1 LYSDIIIHVTQSPY
15 ERRGLKIIRP
25 DKGEIFDI
33 ELDEDLLRKNQ
44 DLAKENRK
52 LLDSHKILA
61 IDIMGSVGS
70 GKTSLVTQLVKK
82 LKNKYRIAALA
93 GDTTTTIDA
102 ERIKSAGAD
111 VLEINTG
118 KECHLDA
125 NLVRKALKELNL
137 KKLDLLF
144 IENVGNIICPAD
156 FPLGSHKRIVVLSL
170 TEGPYVVLKHP
181 FSFMDADVVAINKI
195 DLSKATRIAPE
206 EFEKQLK
213 ELKPSLK
220 AVRTNSAT
228 GKGIAD
234 VIEALGL

>member
-1 LYSDIIIHVTQSPY
+1 M
-15 ERRGLKIIRP
+15 KIIRP
-25 DKGEIFDI
+25 DEGEIYDI

-52 LLDSHKILA
+52 LLDSHKVLA

-70 GKTSLVTQLVKK
+70 GKTSLVVQLVKK
-82 LKNKYRIAALA
+82 LRNKYRIAALA

-181 FSFMDADVVAINKI
+181 FSFMDADVVAINKV
-195 DLSKATRIAPE
+195 DLAKATGIAPVQ
-206 EFEKQLK
+206 FEKQLR

-220 AVRTNSAT
+220 VVRTNCAT
-228 GKGIAD
+228 GKGIAG
-234 VIEALGL
+234 VIKALGL

>member
-1 LYSDIIIHVTQSPY
+1 MF

-44 DLAKENRK
+44 DLAKENKK

-70 GKTSLVTQLVKK
+70 GKTSLVTQLIKK
-82 LKNKYRIAALA
+82 LRNKYRIAALA

-102 ERIKSAGAD
+102 EQIKSAGAD

-181 FSFMDADVVAINKI
+181 FSFMDADVVAINKV
-195 DLSKATRIAPE
+195 DLSKATKIAPE

-220 AVRTNSAT
+220 VVRTNCAT
-228 GKGIAD
+228 GKGIAE
-234 VIEALGL
+234 VVKALGL

>member
-1 LYSDIIIHVTQSPY
+1 VL

-25 DKGEIFDI
+25 DEGEIFDI
-33 ELDEDLLRKNQ
+33 ELDEDLLRKNRE
-44 DLAKENRK
+44 LAEQNRK

-70 GKTSLVTQLVKK
+70 GKTSLVVQLVKH
-82 LKNKYRIAALA
+82 LKGKYKIAALA
-93 GDTTTTIDA
+93 GDTATTIDA
-102 ERIKSAGAD
+102 EQIKSAGAE

-125 NLVRKALKELNL
+125 NLVKKALGELNL
-137 KKLDLLF
+137 KKINLLF

-195 DLSKATRIAPE
+195 DLSQATGIAPV
-206 EFEKQLK
+206 EFEKQLH

-220 AVRTNSAT
+220 TVRTNCAN
-228 GKGIAD
+228 GEGIAE
-234 VIEALGL
+234 IAKALGL

>member
-1 LYSDIIIHVTQSPY
+1 
-15 ERRGLKIIRP
+15 LKIIRP
-25 DKGEIFDI
+25 DEGEIFDI
-33 ELDEDLLRKNQ
+33 ELDEDLLRRNQ
-44 DLAKENRK
+44 ELAKENKK

-70 GKTSLVTQLVKK
+70 GKTSLVVQLVKH
-82 LKNKYRIAALA
+82 LKGKYKIAALA
-93 GDTTTTIDA
+93 GDTATTIDA
-102 ERIKSAGAD
+102 EQIKSAGAE

-125 NLVRKALKELNL
+125 NLVKKALGELNL
-137 KKLDLLF
+137 KKINLLF

-195 DLSKATRIAPE
+195 DLSRATGIAPV
-206 EFEKQLK
+206 EFEKQLH

-220 AVRTNSAT
+220 TVRTNCAT
-228 GKGIAD
+228 GEGIAE
-234 VIEALGL
+234 IAKALGL

>member
-1 LYSDIIIHVTQSPY
+1 M
-15 ERRGLKIIRP
+15 KIIRP
-25 DKGEIFDI
+25 DEGEIFDI

-44 DLAKENRK
+44 DLAKENKK
-52 LLDSHKILA
+52 LLDSHKVLA

-82 LKNKYRIAALA
+82 LRNKYRIAALA

-195 DLSKATRIAPE
+195 DLSKATKIAPE

-213 ELKPSLK
+213 KLKPSLK
-220 AVRTNSAT
+220 AVRTNCAT
-228 GKGIAD
+228 GKGIAG
-234 VIEALGL
+234 VVKALGL

>member
-1 LYSDIIIHVTQSPY
+1 VL

-25 DKGEIFDI
+25 DEGEIFDI
-33 ELDEDLLRKNQ
+33 ELDEDLLRKNRE
-44 DLAKENRK
+44 LAEQNRK

-70 GKTSLVTQLVKK
+70 GKTSLVVQLVKH
-82 LKNKYRIAALA
+82 LKSKYKIAALA
-93 GDTTTTIDA
+93 GDTATTIDA
-102 ERIKSAGAD
+102 EQIKSAGAE

-125 NLVRKALKELNL
+125 NLVKKALGELNL
-137 KKLDLLF
+137 KKINLLF

-195 DLSKATRIAPE
+195 DLSQATGIAPV
-206 EFEKQLK
+206 EFEKQLH

-220 AVRTNSAT
+220 TVRTNCAN
-228 GKGIAD
+228 GEGIAE
-234 VIEALGL
+234 VAKALGL

>member
-1 LYSDIIIHVTQSPY
+1 VL

-25 DKGEIFDI
+25 DEGEIFDI
-33 ELDEDLLRKNQ
+33 ELDEDFLRRNQ
-44 DLAKENRK
+44 ELAKENKK

-70 GKTSLVTQLVKK
+70 GKTSLVVQLVKH
-82 LKNKYRIAALA
+82 LKGKYKIAALA
-93 GDTTTTIDA
+93 GDTATTIDA
-102 ERIKSAGAD
+102 EQIKSAGAE

-125 NLVRKALKELNL
+125 NLVKKALGELNL
-137 KKLDLLF
+137 KKINLLF

-195 DLSKATRIAPE
+195 DLSQATGIAPV
-206 EFEKQLK
+206 EFEKQLH

-220 AVRTNSAT
+220 TVRTNCAN
-228 GKGIAD
+228 GEGIAE
-234 VIEALGL
+234 IAKALGL

>member
-1 LYSDIIIHVTQSPY
+1 VL

-25 DKGEIFDI
+25 DEGEIFDI
-33 ELDEDLLRKNQ
+33 ELDEDFLRRNQ
-44 DLAKENRK
+44 ELAKENKK

-70 GKTSLVTQLVKK
+70 GKTSLVVQLVKH
-82 LKNKYRIAALA
+82 LKGKYKIAALA
-93 GDTTTTIDA
+93 GDTATTIDA
-102 ERIKSAGAD
+102 EQIKSAGAE

-125 NLVRKALKELNL
+125 NLVKKALGELNL
-137 KKLDLLF
+137 KKINLLF

-195 DLSKATRIAPE
+195 DLSRATGIAPV
-206 EFEKQLK
+206 EFEKQLH

-220 AVRTNSAT
+220 TVRTNCAT
-228 GKGIAD
+228 GEGIAE
-234 VIEALGL
+234 VAKALGL

>member
-1 LYSDIIIHVTQSPY
+1 VL

-25 DKGEIFDI
+25 DEGEIFDI
-33 ELDEDLLRKNQ
+33 ELDEDLLRKNRE
-44 DLAKENRK
+44 LAEQNRK

-70 GKTSLVTQLVKK
+70 GKTSLVVQLVKH
-82 LKNKYRIAALA
+82 LKGKYKIAALA
-93 GDTTTTIDA
+93 GDTATTIDA
-102 ERIKSAGAD
+102 EQIKSAGAE

-125 NLVRKALKELNL
+125 NLVKKALGELNL
-137 KKLDLLF
+137 KKINLLF

-195 DLSKATRIAPE
+195 DLSRATGIAPV
-206 EFEKQLK
+206 EFEKQLH

-220 AVRTNSAT
+220 TVRTNCAT
-228 GKGIAD
+228 GEGIAE
-234 VIEALGL
+234 VAKALGL

>member
-1 LYSDIIIHVTQSPY
+1 MF

-44 DLAKENRK
+44 ELAKENKR
-52 LLDSHKILA
+52 LLDSHKVLA

-70 GKTSLVTQLVKK
+70 GKTSLVVQLVKH
-82 LKNKYRIAALA
+82 LKGKYRIAALA
-93 GDTTTTIDA
+93 GDTATTIDA
-102 ERIKSAGAD
+102 ERMKSAGAE

-125 NLVRKALKELNL
+125 NLVRKALGELNL
-137 KKLDLLF
+137 KKINLLF

-195 DLSKATRIAPE
+195 DLSRATGIAPV
-206 EFEKQLK
+206 EFEKQLH

-220 AVRTNSAT
+220 TVRTNCAN
-228 GKGIAD
+228 GEGIAE
-234 VIEALGL
+234 IAKALGL

>member
-1 LYSDIIIHVTQSPY
+1 
-15 ERRGLKIIRP
+15 LKIIRP
-25 DKGEIFDI
+25 DEGEIFDI

-52 LLDSHKILA
+52 LLDSHKVLA

-82 LKNKYRIAALA
+82 LRNKYRIAALA

-156 FPLGSHKRIVVLSL
+156 FPLGSHRRIVVLSL

-181 FSFMDADVVAINKI
+181 FSFMDADVVAINKV
-195 DLSKATRIAPE
+195 DLAKATGIDPE
-206 EFEKQLK
+206 QFEKQLR

-220 AVRTNSAT
+220 VVRTDCAR
-228 GKGIAD
+228 GKGIAG
-234 VIEALGL
+234 VIKALGL

>member
-1 LYSDIIIHVTQSPY
+1 
-15 ERRGLKIIRP
+15 LKIIRP

-44 DLAKENRK
+44 DLAKENKK
-52 LLDSHKILA
+52 LLDSHKVLA

-70 GKTSLVTQLVKK
+70 GKTSLVTQLVKR
-82 LKNKYRIAALA
+82 LRNKYRIAALA

-102 ERIKSAGAD
+102 EQIKSAGAD

-181 FSFMDADVVAINKI
+181 FSFMDADVVAINKV
-195 DLSKATRIAPE
+195 DLTKATGVTPE

-234 VIEALGL
+234 VIKALGL

>member
-1 LYSDIIIHVTQSPY
+1 
-15 ERRGLKIIRP
+15 LKIIRP
-25 DKGEIFDI
+25 DDGEILDI

-44 DLAKENRK
+44 ELAKENKK
-52 LLDSHKILA
+52 LLDSHKVLA

-70 GKTSLVTQLVKK
+70 GKTSLVVQLVKH
-82 LKNKYRIAALA
+82 LKDKYHIAALA
-93 GDTTTTIDA
+93 GDTATTIDA
-102 ERIKSAGAD
+102 ERIKAAGAE

-125 NLVRKALKELNL
+125 NLVKKALGELNL
-137 KKLDLLF
+137 KKINLLF

-181 FSFMDADVVAINKI
+181 FSFMDADVVAINKV
-195 DLSKATRIAPE
+195 DLSQATGILPA
-206 EFEKQLK
+206 EFEKQLH

-220 AVRTNSAT
+220 TVRTNSAT
-228 GKGIAD
+228 GEGIAE
-234 VIEALGL
+234 VAKALDL

>member
-1 LYSDIIIHVTQSPY
+1 ML

-25 DKGEIFDI
+25 DEGEIFDI
-33 ELDEDLLRKNQ
+33 ELDEDLLRKNRE
-44 DLAKENRK
+44 LAEQNRK

-70 GKTSLVTQLVKK
+70 GKTSLVVQLVKY
-82 LKNKYRIAALA
+82 LKGKYKIAALA
-93 GDTTTTIDA
+93 GDTATTIDA
-102 ERIKSAGAD
+102 EQIKSAGAE

-125 NLVRKALKELNL
+125 NLVKKALGELNL
-137 KKLDLLF
+137 KKINLLF

-195 DLSKATRIAPE
+195 DLSQATGIAPV
-206 EFEKQLK
+206 EFEKQLH

-220 AVRTNSAT
+220 TVRTNCAT
-228 GKGIAD
+228 GEGIAK
-234 VIEALGL
+234 VAKALGL

>member
-1 LYSDIIIHVTQSPY
+1 M
-15 ERRGLKIIRP
+15 KIIRP
-25 DKGEIFDI
+25 DEGEIYDI

-52 LLDSHKILA
+52 LLDSHKVLA

-70 GKTSLVTQLVKK
+70 GKTSLVVQLVKK
-82 LKNKYRIAALA
+82 LSNKYRIAALA

-181 FSFMDADVVAINKI
+181 FSFMDADVVAINKV
-195 DLSKATRIAPE
+195 DLAKATGIAPVQ
-206 EFEKQLK
+206 FEKQLR

-220 AVRTNSAT
+220 VVRTNCAT
-228 GKGIAD
+228 GKGIAG
-234 VIEALGL
+234 VIKALGL

>member
-1 LYSDIIIHVTQSPY
+1 ML

-25 DKGEIFDI
+25 DEGEIFDI
-33 ELDEDLLRKNQ
+33 ELDEDFLRRNQ
-44 DLAKENRK
+44 ELAKENKK

-70 GKTSLVTQLVKK
+70 GKTSLVVQLVKH
-82 LKNKYRIAALA
+82 LKGKYKIAALA
-93 GDTTTTIDA
+93 GDTATTIDA
-102 ERIKSAGAD
+102 EQIKSAGAE

-125 NLVRKALKELNL
+125 NLVKKALGELNL
-137 KKLDLLF
+137 KKINLLF

-195 DLSKATRIAPE
+195 DLSRATGIAPV
-206 EFEKQLK
+206 EFEKQLH

-220 AVRTNSAT
+220 TVRTNCAT
-228 GKGIAD
+228 GEGIAE
-234 VIEALGL
+234 VAKALGL

>member
-1 LYSDIIIHVTQSPY
+1 ML

-25 DKGEIFDI
+25 DDGEIFDI

-44 DLAKENRK
+44 ELAKKNKK
-52 LLDSHKILA
+52 LLDSHKVLA

-70 GKTSLVTQLVKK
+70 GKTSLVVQLVKH
-82 LKNKYRIAALA
+82 LKRKYQIAALA
-93 GDTTTTIDA
+93 GDTATTIDA
-102 ERIKSAGAD
+102 ERIKSAGAE
-111 VLEINTG
+111 VMEINTG

-125 NLVRKALKELNL
+125 NLVKKALGELNL
-137 KKLDLLF
+137 KKINLLF

-181 FSFMDADVVAINKI
+181 FSFIDADVVAINKV
-195 DLSKATRIAPE
+195 DLSQATGVAPS
-206 EFEKQLK
+206 EFEKQLH

-220 AVRTNSAT
+220 TVRTNCAT
-228 GKGIAD
+228 GEGIAE
-234 VIEALGL
+234 VAKALGL

>member
-1 LYSDIIIHVTQSPY
+1 M
-15 ERRGLKIIRP
+15 KIIRP
-25 DKGEIFDI
+25 DEGEIFDI
-33 ELDEDLLRKNQ
+33 ELDEDFLSKNRK
-44 DLAKENRK
+44 LAEDNRK
-52 LLDSHKILA
+52 LLDKHKILA

-82 LKNKYRIAALA
+82 LRNKYRIAALA

-102 ERIKSAGAD
+102 EQIKSAGAD

-125 NLVRKALKELNL
+125 NLVRKALKELAL

-181 FSFMDADVVAINKI
+181 FSFMDADVVAINKV
-195 DLSKATRIAPE
+195 DLSKATGIAPE

-220 AVRTNSAT
+220 AVRTNCST

-234 VIEALGL
+234 VIKALGL

>member
-1 LYSDIIIHVTQSPY
+1 VF

-33 ELDEDLLRKNQ
+33 ELDEDLLRKNR
-44 DLAKENRK
+44 DLAKENKK
-52 LLDSHKILA
+52 LLDSHKVLA

-82 LKNKYRIAALA
+82 LRNKYRIAALA

-102 ERIKSAGAD
+102 EQIKSAGAD

-195 DLSKATRIAPE
+195 DLSKATKIAPE

-220 AVRTNSAT
+220 VVRTNCAT
-228 GKGIAD
+228 GKGIAE
-234 VIEALGL
+234 VVKALGL

>member
-1 LYSDIIIHVTQSPY
+1 MF

-44 DLAKENRK
+44 DLAKENKK
-52 LLDSHKILA
+52 LLDSHKVLA

-82 LKNKYRIAALA
+82 LRNKYRIAALA

-102 ERIKSAGAD
+102 EQIKSAGAD

-181 FSFMDADVVAINKI
+181 FSFMDADVVAINKV
-195 DLSKATRIAPE
+195 DLSKATKIAPE

-220 AVRTNSAT
+220 VVRTNCAT
-228 GKGIAD
+228 GKGIAE
-234 VIEALGL
+234 VVKALGL